1 MKSAF
6 FFERTTAPSWSSRC
20 SRKTSTSSPSL
31 RACASLN
38 SSIGTAPSDLNPT
51 SRMTAVS
58 VTRSTFDFTISPS
71 SMLESVPSYS
81 SVIFAISSAEYS
93 SWRSDRTRRWEW
105 RAGEGV
111 SDVSGRSSVSTSI
124 QYTGSVE
131 RLRSSPETTLRAA
144 DPGAVPRGGRNLP
157 REALTR
163 QRYHPRHLVL
173 EREPRGVQQHRIRR
187 RSERRDPPRRVR
199 LIPGRE
205 RRRLPRQLLW
215 LNAAPPAPSAP
226 ALPGPLGEPPPSPL
240 RGAGGEEDLERR
252 VRKNHGSDVAAVHHD
267 PPGMLE
273 RRLALLHV
281 HPVPHLGNRGQRRN
295 PARHAL
301 GPNRLPHVYPRHL
314 GPEDLVH
321 QDQPHGQVLGE
332 PDELLRAPPLLR
344 PPSLVPEIVQRR
356 QGDRPVQGTGVEMG
370 PAEPP
375 GHGGPGGALPGC
387 RRPVDRDHPQAH
399 VLPFPLPPSPM
410 RRKSEKNRG

>member
-6 FFERTTAPSWSSRC
+6 FFERTTAPSWSSKC

-105 RAGEGV
+105 LAVEGV
-111 SDVSGRSSVSTSI
+111 SDVSGMSSLSTSI
-124 QYTGSVE
+124 QYIGSVE

-173 EREPRGVQQHRIRR
+173 EREPRG
-187 RSERRDPPRRVR
+187 PPRRVR

-215 LNAAPPAPSAP
+215 INAAPPAP

-252 VRKNHGSDVAAVHHD
+252 VRKNHGSYVAAVYHD
-267 PPGMLE
+267 PPGMPE
-273 RRLALLHV
+273 RGLALLHV
-281 HPVPHLGNRGQRRN
+281 HPVPHLGNRGYRRN
-295 PARHAL
+295 PPRHAL
-301 GPNRLPHVYPRHL
+301 GPNRLSHVHPRHL
-314 GPEDLVH
+314 RAEDLVD

-332 PDELLRAPPLLR
+332 RDEPLRAPPFPHPPR
-344 PPSLVPEIVQRR
+344 PP
-356 QGDRPVQGTGVEMG
+356 
-370 PAEPP
+370 PP
-375 GHGGPGGALPGC
+375 
-387 RRPVDRDHPQAH
+387 
-399 VLPFPLPPSPM
+399 PPPP
-410 RRKSEKNRG
+410 